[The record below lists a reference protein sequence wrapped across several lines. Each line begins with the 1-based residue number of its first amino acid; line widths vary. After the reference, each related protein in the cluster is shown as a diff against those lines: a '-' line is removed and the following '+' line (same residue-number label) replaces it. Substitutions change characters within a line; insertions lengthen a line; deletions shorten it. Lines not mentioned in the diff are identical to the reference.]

1 MSRCS
6 RSFVV
11 RPETSLNR
19 HAMEATTSDMALK
32 AETVVGA
39 ELYASLY
46 AHDPPL
52 ARLIGCWPRL
62 TVEDRQVLVDQ
73 AVQLATE
80 QNERQQ
86 TVSHSFVEEP
96 VQTKESFG
104 RDAIGSRR

>member
-1 MSRCS
+1 MIESSVGCRCVDTG
-6 RSFVV
+6 FDVGGD
-11 RPETSLNR
+11 
-19 HAMEATTSDMALK
+19 AK
-32 AETVVGA
+32 AETVVGP

-46 AHDPPL
+46 AQDFQL
-52 ARLIGCWPRL
+52 ARLIECWPRL
-62 TVEDRQVLVDQ
+62 TDEDRQVLVDQ

>member
-1 MSRCS
+1 MQGFAVACDS
-6 RSFVV
+6 V
-11 RPETSLNR
+11 RISKVDGIGLERL
-19 HAMEATTSDMALK
+19 ADAK

-46 AHDPPL
+46 AHDPRL

-62 TVEDRQVLVDQ
+62 TDEDRQVLVDQ

>member
-19 HAMEATTSDMALK
+19 NAMEATTSDMALK

-62 TVEDRQVLVDQ
+62 TGEDRQALADHAEHLV
-73 AVQLATE
+73 A
-80 QNERQQ
+80 
-86 TVSHSFVEEP
+86 
-96 VQTKESFG
+96 G
-104 RDAIGSRR
+104 RIVFAQ